1 MFALL
6 LLVLLPATSPAARLA
21 CYEQTRDK
29 TTLGQENAL
38 RLCADARD
46 AGPLSCFEQA
56 RQQTSLGQEQSI
68 ELCRCAKSTQPVA
81 CFEHARQQTQLDDY
95 QIIQVCR
102 PRLVDPWAPHC
113 AP

>member
-6 LLVLLPATSPAARLA
+6 LLVLLPATSPASRLA

-56 RQQTSLGQEQSI
+56 RQQT
-68 ELCRCAKSTQPVA
+68 
-81 CFEHARQQTQLDDY
+81 QLDDY